1 MKSFFTLFISLML
14 GLSSFAQDV
23 SQDSIYVV
31 ADVMPE
37 YKDGGLDGFRKYVA
51 QNYVVPD
58 IVKTDLNGLI
68 IVSLVV
74 EPDGQLSTIQVLRDL
89 GFGTGEEAVRVIN
102 TSEQW
107 TPGFIKDKPVRV
119 KLTLP
124 LPIKVVAQTPLE
136 DIGLTQDTGDGPV
149 YLSDVVHVT
158 PEYKE
163 GGLDGF
169 RRYLAK
175 NYIVSDEVKTNLNG
189 LVIVSFIVETD
200 GRLSNIKAVRD
211 LGYGTGE
218 EAVRLVANSE
228 RWIPGLK
235 NGEPVRVS
243 YTLPIPINIKAPVQ
257 TIEMADYEGSM
268 QEFIEMSGVKIYP
281 KSANKGVMP
290 EYPYGGIKGFRKYI
304 TKGFNVPKYIKEA
317 KGVVIVSF
325 VVDESGSISA
335 IKVIKDIENT
345 KGLSAEVVRLIK
357 KSPKWKPANL
367 DGKNVKVAFTLPII
381 FNIINNTIYESPG
394 RNRIYNSNDF
404 KNANLRAPKEFG
416 PK

>member
-58 IVKTDLNGLI
+58 IVKTDLNGLV

-124 LPIKVVAQTPLE
+124 IPIKVVAQTPLE
-136 DIGLTQDTGDGPV
+136 NSTASQDTIYTKTETMPQYEDG
-149 YLSDVVHVT
+149 
-158 PEYKE
+158 
-163 GGLDGF
+163 GIDGF
-169 RRYLAK
+169 RKFVAM
-175 NYIVSDEVKTNLNG
+175 NYNVPNNIPRAIRGSIIVHFV
-189 LVIVSFIVETD
+189 VERD
-200 GRLSNIKAVRD
+200 GTLSSIKVLRD

-218 EAVRLVANSE
+218 EAARVIAKSKKWR
-228 RWIPGLK
+228 PGFLNNK
-235 NGEPVRVS
+235 AVRVS
-243 YTLPIPINIKAPVQ
+243 YT
-257 TIEMADYEGSM
+257 
-268 QEFIEMSGVKIYP
+268 F
-281 KSANKGVMP
+281 
-290 EYPYGGIKGFRKYI
+290 
-304 TKGFNVPKYIKEA
+304 
-317 KGVVIVSF
+317 
-325 VVDESGSISA
+325 
-335 IKVIKDIENT
+335 
-345 KGLSAEVVRLIK
+345 
-357 KSPKWKPANL
+357 
-367 DGKNVKVAFTLPII
+367 PII
-381 FNIINNTIYESPG
+381 LNLTSPTMDTSNQSSNNIQN
-394 RNRIYNSNDF
+394 NSNDF
-404 KNANLRAPKEFG
+404 NRSNLRAPKEFG